1 MADDNAVQRILQF
14 VKQLKEKANPSEAEL
29 MQEAV
34 SRNWL
39 KSNGEITSD
48 GQTLVR
54 SLTEQQN
61 TRTTLRNLL

>member
-39 KSNGEITSD
+39 KSNGEVTSD
-48 GQTLVR
+48 GHTLVR